1 MGKQLITGNGTF
13 TTTTTTTTSIL
24 LVAILLSS
32 SLATKSTEAAAAADT
47 TNATAAATST
57 TTMMLRPPGTV
68 CRRGTMPTKLAWQC
82 WVAIFEVPLC
92 IFEIADVF
100 EGGSIFTVG
109 KVCCHA
115 FIDLTDDCKIEVF
128 QHAKFFP
135 VVEKFCSIL
144 VADAAAAA
152 VNTTAA
158 AGDRA
163 LLPPGSA

>member
-1 MGKQLITGNGTF
+1 
-13 TTTTTTTTSIL
+13 
-24 LVAILLSS
+24 
-32 SLATKSTEAAAAADT
+32 
-47 TNATAAATST
+47 
-57 TTMMLRPPGTV
+57 MMLRPPGTA

-144 VADAAAAA
+144 VADAATAANA
-152 VNTTAA
+152 TAAA